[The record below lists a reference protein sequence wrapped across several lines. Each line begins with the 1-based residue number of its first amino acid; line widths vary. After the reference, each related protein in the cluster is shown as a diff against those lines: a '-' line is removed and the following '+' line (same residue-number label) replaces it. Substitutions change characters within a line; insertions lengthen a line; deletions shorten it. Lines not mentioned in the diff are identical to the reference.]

1 VGAAIVAP
9 ISFLP
14 YRPVHILLEGELN
27 MGATLENVQLRRIDG
42 TSASLADYE
51 GKVLLIV
58 NVASKCGFTPQYE
71 GLEKLYARF
80 SSRGFAV
87 LGFPANDFAEQEPGT
102 NVEIA
107 QFCTMN
113 FGVKFPMFEK
123 ITVAGPR
130 KHPLY
135 ASLIAAQP
143 KPTTST
149 DSLRQHLIEFGVTPN
164 PEPEVLWNFEKFLV
178 NRAGTPVARFAPDVE
193 PEDPKIIQRI
203 ETELLK

>member
-1 VGAAIVAP
+1 MVAP
-9 ISFLP
+9 ISFRRGHPIL
-14 YRPVHILLEGELN
+14 ILLEGGLN
-27 MGATLENVQLRRIDG
+27 MSATLENVQLRRIDG
-42 TSASLADYE
+42 TSASLANYE

-71 GLEKLYARF
+71 GLERLYARF

-102 NVEIA
+102 NTEIA
-107 QFCTMN
+107 QFCTTN

-123 ITVAGPR
+123 TTVAGR
-130 KHPLY
+130 SKHPLY

-149 DSLRQHLIEFGVTPN
+149 DSLRQHLTEFGVTPN

-193 PEDPKIIQRI
+193 PEDPTIIDRI
-203 ETELLK
+203 ETELRK

>member
-1 VGAAIVAP
+1 M
-9 ISFLP
+9 S
-14 YRPVHILLEGELN
+14 
-27 MGATLENVQLRRIDG
+27 ATLENVQLRRIDG

-107 QFCTMN
+107 QFCTTN

-123 ITVAGPR
+123 ITVAGPK

-149 DSLRQHLIEFGVTPN
+149 DSLRQHLIEFGVTP
-164 PEPEVLWNFEKFLV
+164 ESRTRGAVELREVSRKSDRFSDRAL
-178 NRAGTPVARFAPDVE
+178 RAGCGAGRS
-193 PEDPKIIQRI
+193 EDHPAH
-203 ETELLK
+203 